1 MSILK
6 KICRS
11 CALSEPCRAGNPP
24 AIGEC
29 SVTPTR
35 RDDAQRSWLLRQITK
50 KIKSQ
55 GGLVILRKSVKVIC
69 DDVSGPFVKMVRII
83 SLPNG
88 AEDSCISFDIGDGDT
103 SMQLRDEDLRSIL
116 NQL

>member
-1 MSILK
+1 MNILK

-11 CALSEPCRAGNPP
+11 CAFSEPCRAGNPP

-35 RDDAQRSWLLRQITK
+35 RDDAQRNWLLKQITK

-55 GGLVILRKSVKVIC
+55 GGHVILRKSVKVLC
-69 DDVSGPFVKMVRII
+69 DDVSGPFVKIVRII
-83 SLPNG
+83 SMP
-88 AEDSCISFDIGDGDT
+88 ADAQDACMSFDIGDGDT
-103 SMQLRDEDLRSIL
+103 SMQLRNEDLRSIL
-116 NQL
+116 QQL